1 VQFSCSNPALQH
13 QYAHPL
19 GIFHIGFVRTTI
31 KLEPGGHRVSSFAL
45 SLLALPWCNFF
56 TRLIKIDQNL

>member
-1 VQFSCSNPALQH
+1 M

-19 GIFHIGFVRTTI
+19 GMCHIGFVGTTI
-31 KLEPGGHRVSSFAL
+31 KEEPGGHRILSFAL

-56 TRLIKIDQNL
+56 IGVIKIDQNL